1 MLSSEC
7 REGIYYSFRKPPLLT
22 VVIGGSCSDGIA
34 LIADKKV
41 SSLSG
46 RVLRFEEKIRGDL
59 AHILIG
65 YAGSLNMFF
74 FVIMRKRIQG

>member
-65 YAGSLNMFF
+65 YAGSLMFF
-74 FVIMRKRIQG
+74 FVIMMKRIQG